1 LKDQIYQIKKLLR
14 LRMNGVASTF
24 MRNNGLNYK
33 LNYGL
38 DAMSIRGIA
47 SQFEPNAALAE
58 FLWSQNAR
66 ECKIL
71 GTLLYPKT
79 EFTTEKADLWL
90 SDCFLQELMEQL
102 CFNLLQHLDFA
113 PQKALEW
120 IGSEDEKIRTAGYTL
135 LLRLILGK
143 KNLPELTQALSSA
156 EKDSHSENFRLEQS
170 ATRFQERAK
179 IV

>member
-1 LKDQIYQIKKLLR
+1 
-14 LRMNGVASTF
+14 MNGVASTF
-24 MRNNGLNYK
+24 MRNSGLNYK

-38 DAMSIRGIA
+38 DAMSLRDIA
-47 SQFEPNAALAE
+47 SQFEPNIELAAT
-58 FLWSQNAR
+58 LWSQNAR

-71 GTLLYPKT
+71 GTLLFPKSD
-79 EFTTEKADLWL
+79 FTSEKADIWL
-90 SDCFLQELMEQL
+90 DACFLQELMEQL

-120 IGSEDEKIRTAGYTL
+120 ISSDDEKRKTAGYTL

-143 KNLPELTQALSSA
+143 KKLPELTKAMSSA
-156 EKDSHSENFRLEQS
+156 EIDSQSENFRLEQS
-170 ATRFQERAK
+170 ALRFLERAK

>member
-1 LKDQIYQIKKLLR
+1 
-14 LRMNGVASTF
+14 MNGVASTF
-24 MRNNGLNYK
+24 MRNSGLNYK

-47 SQFEPNAALAE
+47 NQFEPNTALAE
-58 FLWSQNAR
+58 TLWGQNAR

-71 GTLLYPKT
+71 GTLLYPKA
-79 EFTTEKADLWL
+79 EFTPEKADLWL

-113 PQKALEW
+113 PQKALDW
-120 IGSEDEKIRTAGYTL
+120 ISNEDEKTRTAGYTL

-143 KNLPELTQALSSA
+143 KNLPELTQALSAA
-156 EKDSHSENFRLEQS
+156 EKDCDSENFKLEQS
-170 ATRFQERAK
+170 ALRFKERAK
-179 IV
+179 FG